1 MTRQAC
7 ALVLLASLWAATA
20 CDTEADTPPAAID
33 AKELKQR
40 ADHLAKAL
48 RKYSDESDRPVARW
62 LLPDRLK
69 EVSGLALTAD
79 GRLLTHGNNQ
89 ARVFEIDYRHG
100 VLIKQFSVGLD
111 DKAVKGDFEGI
122 TVASNTIYLLESD
135 GKLYEF
141 HEGADGTSVPYTVH
155 DTGLKSECEFEG
167 VAFAK
172 AINSLLLSCK
182 NVFDKSRKDSLV
194 IYRWKLAPDSG
205 PRLSRLTVPLERVIG
220 TNGWKSLH
228 PSDITVE
235 PFHGNYVLIAS
246 AEQALIEITPQGEPV
261 LARPLPGRHLQPEGV
276 AITPDSLLLIS
287 DEAGHR
293 TPDETV
299 HRAAAIT
306 LYRWP

>member
-1 MTRQAC
+1 MTRPAC
-7 ALVLLASLWAATA
+7 AIVLVASLWAAAA
-20 CDTEADTPPAAID
+20 CDTGADTSAPPID

-40 ADHLAKAL
+40 SARLEKALAKHA
-48 RKYSDESDRPVARW
+48 DEPDRPVARW

-69 EVSGLALTAD
+69 EVSGIALTAD

-89 ARVFEIDYRHG
+89 ARVFEVDYRRG
-100 VLIKQFSVGLD
+100 VLIKQFAVGLD
-111 DKAVKGDFEGI
+111 DKPAKGDFEGI
-122 TVASNTIYLLESD
+122 TVANNTVWLLGSD

-167 VAFAK
+167 VAFAR

-182 NVFDKSRKDSLV
+182 NVFDKNRRDSLV
-194 IYRWKLAPDSG
+194 IYRWKLAADSG
-205 PRLSRLTVPLERVIG
+205 TRLSRLTVPLDRVIG
-220 TNGWKSLH
+220 TNPWTSLH
-228 PSDITVE
+228 PSDITVD
-235 PFHGNYVLIAS
+235 PFNGNYVLIAS
-246 AEQALIEITPQGEPV
+246 KEMALVEITPEGQPV
-261 LARPLPGRHLQPEGV
+261 LARALPGRHLQPEGV
-276 AITPDSLLLIS
+276 AITQDSLLLIS

-293 TPDETV
+293 TPDETL